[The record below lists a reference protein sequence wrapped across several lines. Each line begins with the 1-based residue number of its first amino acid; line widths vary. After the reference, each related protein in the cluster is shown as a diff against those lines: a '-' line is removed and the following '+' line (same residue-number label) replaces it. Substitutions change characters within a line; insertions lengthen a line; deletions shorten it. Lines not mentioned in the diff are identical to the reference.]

1 MYLSAFPIVMGIFW
15 FNIFVVILSF
25 LSKKDKFII
34 SFTLFPIILLVILS
48 LVRLFLNFENSHA
61 KIISSEII
69 YPTVVNIAFY
79 SVKISGIQIKLY
91 QVVLFIWLV
100 VIAFL
105 LMKRL
110 YELYRVKK
118 MLKNIPTIKNDND
131 NLILNE
137 ILKEKNIKKSIKLYR
152 SSDISSPMLI
162 CLIKPTIYIPNL
174 ELSNKELEYI
184 LLHEVNHY
192 IRKDYLKKLF
202 MTILQIVFWWNPFMK
217 VLLNRYDHILE
228 IQCDIETTKNMN
240 EEEKIIY
247 LENITKVI
255 KNSLE
260 PENRTMN
267 NYVINLIG
275 ESNIYNLKQRFNLVL
290 GYKKN
295 KKIYNIMACTAMIIM
310 FLLSYSFTIQPEF
323 TAPEGYS
330 SSDQKEDSKFILK
343 NEDGKYEI
351 YIDGELIK
359 IVENID
365 EEYREFPIFEK
376 EVSAQ

>member
-131 NLILNE
+131 NLILNK